1 MKNNPELN
9 KHYVSVK
16 QKYVRILLSR
26 KLCSPFL
33 LQVDPLMVALLG
45 FQQYLAGQAI
55 VCHRGGTAWGLGIW
69 QVKEEQ
75 RLYARVALSV
85 ESTVCQPS

>member
-1 MKNNPELN
+1 MNSLIQETLFPI
-9 KHYVSVK
+9 S
-16 QKYVRILLSR
+16 
-26 KLCSPFL
+26 L

-85 ESTVCQPS
+85 ESTVCRPS